1 MELIIL
7 VVCVLAVCLIA
18 MVNGLKRS
26 EVKIDE
32 ALSGIDVALIKRYDV
47 LSSSL
52 DALKG
57 MMKFEKELIIE
68 TIRLR
73 KGDMQQRNETASEL
87 SQAQNQILAV
97 AESYPQIKSS
107 ENFKELQKQ
116 IQDCE
121 EHLQAARRVYN
132 ANVSSFNQKI
142 VSFPTSFLAG
152 MLGMCSKEF
161 FEAEAYKKEN
171 VKIDL

>member
-1 MELIIL
+1 MEILILIVVIL
-7 VVCVLAVCLIA
+7 VICLIQ
-18 MVNGLKRS
+18 MMNGLKRS

-32 ALSGIDVALIKRYDV
+32 ALSGIDVALVKRYDV
-47 LSSSL
+47 LTNSL

-57 MMKFEKELIIE
+57 MMKFEKELVIE

-73 KGDMQQRNETASEL
+73 KGNMQERNETVKGL
-87 SQAQNQILAV
+87 DQVQNQILAV
-97 AESYPQIKSS
+97 AESYPQLKSS
-107 ENFKELQKQ
+107 DNFRELQKQ

-121 EHLQAARRVYN
+121 EHLQAARRAYN
-132 ANVSSFNQKI
+132 ANVSMFNQKL